1 MFITEMRE
9 CFVCSSN
16 IFILTYEID
25 VGHNKAYLE
34 KVLKMSVCLSAN
46 LTSLCQNIFLAETRK
61 ARNIL

>member
-9 CFVCSSN
+9 CFMCSSN

-34 KVLKMSVCLSAN
+34 KVLKMSVCLP
-46 LTSLCQNIFLAETRK
+46 T
-61 ARNIL
+61 